1 MEAFFREVTRQ
12 DAMPGQ
18 DPELWRRHGMRIVG
32 PPPESGQIG
41 SILLDDGARRAWSS
55 LQFLAELATF

>member
-1 MEAFFREVTRQ
+1 MSAVSIVQVIGGRILITFSPAGHMEAFFREVMRQ

-32 PPPESGQIG
+32 SPPESG
-41 SILLDDGARRAWSS
+41 
-55 LQFLAELATF
+55 